1 MQAETTP
8 RDGQCGVEPMT
19 LTGERTVP
27 GIPVEN
33 YWYRRHE
40 AAYLALARLIPPAG
54 RVLEAGI
61 GEGYGADLLADGAR
75 QVLGLDYDPQSV
87 AHVRRRYPR
96 IPVVRGNAVGLP
108 FATDSF
114 DTVLSLQL
122 VEHLWDQPRHVAQ
135 CARTLR
141 PGGTLVVSTPN
152 RLTFSP
158 GYDPATD
165 RPRNLYHTRELAAA
179 ELSALLAPVPGRHT
193 MYGLRA
199 GPRLHALDRRSQQL
213 YGAGLVEAQLARPA
227 GQWPADLAAMVA
239 QVRAEDFVL
248 SSTDLD
254 SSLDLLAVVTL
265 A

>member
-1 MQAETTP
+1 
-8 RDGQCGVEPMT
+8 MT

-40 AAYLALARLIPPAG
+40 AAYLAVARLVPPAG
-54 RVLEAGI
+54 RVLEAGV

-75 QVLGLDYDPQSV
+75 QVVGLDYDPQSV
-87 AHVRRRYPR
+87 RHVRRRYPEV
-96 IPVVRGNAVGLP
+96 PVVRGNAVGLP
-108 FATDSF
+108 FATGSF

-122 VEHLWDQPRHVAQ
+122 IEHLWDQPRHVAQ

-179 ELSALLAPVPGRHT
+179 ELAGLLAAVPGRHT
-193 MYGLRA
+193 MYGLHA
-199 GPRLHALDRRSQQL
+199 GPRLHALDRRCQDL
-213 YGAGLVEAQLARPA
+213 YGAGLVEAQLAVPA
-227 GQWPADLAAMVA
+227 ENWPAELAAMVA
-239 QVRAEDFVL
+239 EVRADDFVV
-248 SSTDLD
+248 SASDPD
-254 SSLDLLAVVTL
+254 SSLDLLAVSTL